1 MPSYVAIH
9 LPCQCCLVCYNQGMT
24 DNAAFKQIETDLAS
38 GGAEAVWLQLTGR
51 LRREN
56 RFHELFDARLSQ
68 VRGKLGLPL
77 YASGELDRL
86 PEPVR
91 SQVEEG
97 YLAACREVGELL
109 VAAGKLREAWMYL
122 RPAGESQRLKA
133 AIEQT
138 VVDDEN
144 GQELIELALY
154 EGISP
159 GWGFDQLLKQRGT
172 CNAISTFESIA
183 PGLDRAGQQQLA
195 TQLVRHLHGELWANL
210 AADLLG
216 DSEGRERTGDAE
228 NGGLTPPAR
237 LDVPP
242 PLMELLDRI
251 EGPFGEYYCHVD
263 ASHLGAIVRY
273 GRLLTAAADVR
284 LAWELTQ
291 YGRRLHEN
299 FRHAGE
305 EPFTDTFEHHALLFA
320 AQLGNH
326 VDEALAHFA
335 GRAAEVDIRQQGTAA
350 VEVYATLLARLG
362 RPAEAIRVMATVPA
376 GISTSRFAPSLLEL
390 SEQAGEFSTYQDVCR
405 QRGDLLGYAIGR
417 LEEVRRQKAE
427 VRS

>member
-1 MPSYVAIH
+1 
-9 LPCQCCLVCYNQGMT
+9 MT
-24 DNAAFKQIETDLAS
+24 DNAAFEQIEADLAS
-38 GGAEAVWLQLTGR
+38 GGAEAVWLQLTER

-56 RFHELFDARLSQ
+56 RFHELFDARLSE

-133 AIEQT
+133 ALEQT
-138 VVDDEN
+138 AVDDEN

-159 GWGFDQLLKQRGT
+159 AWGFDQLLKQRGT

-183 PGLDRAGQQQLA
+183 PGLERAGQQQLA
-195 TQLVRHLHGELWANL
+195 AQLVRHLHAELTANL

-216 DSEGRERTGDAE
+216 ESEVGERTVDAE

-237 LDVPP
+237 QDTI
-242 PLMELLDRI
+242 PLIELLDRI

-390 SEQAGEFSTYQDVCR
+390 SEQAGEFGTYQDVCR
-405 QRGDLLGYAIGR
+405 QRGDLLGFAIGR
-417 LEEVRRQKAE
+417 LEEERREKLE
-427 VRS
+427 GRS